1 MTIRASA
8 HRSPRSVTNM
18 DEEWLPEDHAMDV
31 KEAITVNRSP
41 EDLYQFWRNFENL
54 PRFMDHLESVQVT
67 GDGRSHWKAKAP
79 AGATVEWDAETTED
93 RPNELI
99 AWRSTEDAD
108 VSNAGVVRFVP
119 APGARGTEIHVDLR
133 Y

>member
-31 KEAITVNRSP
+31 KKAITVNRSP
-41 EDLYQFWRNFENL
+41 EDLYQFWHDFENL

-67 GDGRSHWKAKAP
+67 GERRSHWRGEGPGGGGGGGGGGGRGGPPPMA
-79 AGATVEWDAETTED
+79 V
-93 RPNELI
+93 RP
-99 AWRSTEDAD
+99 RPPP
-108 VSNAGVVRFVP
+108 R
-119 APGARGTEIHVDLR
+119 GARGQDRGGGVPPPPR
-133 Y
+133 